1 MQCFT
6 LKTIKKLD
14 IHIHI
19 HIHILHSA
27 ITERQASD
35 THIEKLCHFKTVIA
49 AKPEVV
55 GTQY

>member
-1 MQCFT
+1 MHCFT
-6 LKTIKKLD
+6 LETLKKLD
-14 IHIHI
+14 IHEK
-19 HIHILHSA
+19 LLYSA
-27 ITERQASD
+27 RTVMQASD